1 MSFVF
6 LLSLA
11 LQVACAV
18 HVVRSGRPLYWIW
31 LILIGS
37 YLAVLVYAAVAII
50 PDLRH
55 DPRGRK
61 AASKAI
67 HMIDPQRRRRE
78 LQQQLELSNTVD
90 NRRRLA
96 EECLQQGDYVNAQE
110 LYQGLLGSGIY
121 ATDPHFM
128 LGLAQAQVGNESY
141 ADARQTLDALIKA
154 NPNYKSSES
163 HLLYAR
169 CLEELGETEA
179 ALEEY
184 RVLADSYPGEEGR
197 FRYGNLLGRSE
208 RHAEARNVFQSQLR
222 RAELMPRYYRRKEQ
236 AWLKAARLELS
247 RLGES

>member
-11 LQVACAV
+11 LQIACAV

-37 YLAVLVYAAVAII
+37 YLAVLVYVVIAVI

-55 DPRGRK
+55 NPGGRRV
-61 AASKAI
+61 ASKA
-67 HMIDPQRRRRE
+67 MNVIDPQRRRRE
-78 LQQQLELSNTVD
+78 LMQQLELSNTVD

-96 EECLQQGDYVNAQE
+96 GECLQQGDYANAQE
-110 LYQGLLGSGIY
+110 LYQELLTGMY
-121 ATDPHFM
+121 ATDPDFM
-128 LGLAQAQVGNESY
+128 LGLAQAQAGNERY
-141 ADARQTLDALIKA
+141 ADARRTLDALMNA
-154 NPNYKSSES
+154 NPNYKSSEG

-197 FRYGNLLGRSE
+197 FRYGRLLGRNQ
-208 RHAEARNVFQSQLR
+208 RLDEARNVLQGQLK
-222 RAELMPRYYRRKEQ
+222 RAKLMPGYYRRKERT
-236 AWLKAARLELS
+236 WLKAAQLELS
-247 RLGES
+247 RLGQP

>member
-11 LQVACAV
+11 LQIACAV
-18 HVVRSGRPLYWIW
+18 HVIRSGRSLYWIW

-37 YLAVLVYAAVAII
+37 YLAVLVYVLIAVI

-55 DPRGRK
+55 DPRGRT
-61 AASKAI
+61 AARSAI
-67 HMIDPQRRRRE
+67 NMIDPQRRRRE
-78 LQQQLELSNTVD
+78 LQRQLEISNTVD

-96 EECLQQGDYVNAQE
+96 EECLQQGDYANAQE
-110 LYQGLLGSGIY
+110 LYQGLLNGMY
-121 ATDPHFM
+121 ATDPDFM
-128 LGLAQAQVGNESY
+128 LGLAQAQAGNEHF
-141 ADARQTLDALIKA
+141 ADARQTLDALAKA
-154 NPNYKSSES
+154 NPNYKSNDGQ
-163 HLLYAR
+163 LLYAR

-179 ALEEY
+179 ALAQY

-197 FRYGNLLGRSE
+197 FRYGRLLGRSQH
-208 RHAEARNVFQSQLR
+208 RDEARSVLQGQLR

-236 AWLKAARLELS
+236 EWLKAARLELS

>member
-6 LLSLA
+6 LLSLT
-11 LQVACAV
+11 LQVACAI
-18 HVVRSGRPLYWIW
+18 HVIRSGRPLYWIW

-37 YLAVLVYAAVAII
+37 YLAVLVYTVIAII

-55 DPRGRK
+55 DPRGRN
-61 AASKAI
+61 AASKATN
-67 HMIDPQRRRRE
+67 MIDPQRRRRE
-78 LQQQLELSNTVD
+78 LQRQLELSNTVD
-90 NRRRLA
+90 NRRHLA

-110 LYQGLLGSGIY
+110 LYQDLLSGSMY

-128 LGLAQAQVGNESY
+128 EGLAQAQVGNENY
-141 ADARQTLDALIKA
+141 ADARATLDALIKA
-154 NPNYKSSES
+154 NPNYRSNDMQ
-163 HLLYAR
+163 LLYAR

-179 ALEEY
+179 ALEKYE
-184 RVLADSYPGEEGR
+184 VLADSYPGEEGR
-197 FRYGNLLGRSE
+197 FRYGSLLGRSE
-208 RHAEARNVFQSQLR
+208 RRAEARSVFQNQLR

>member
-1 MSFVF
+1 MSPVF
-6 LLSLA
+6 LLSLV

-37 YLAVLVYAAVAII
+37 YLAVLVYVVIAVI

-55 DPRGRK
+55 HSGGSK
-61 AASKAI
+61 VASKA
-67 HMIDPQRRRRE
+67 MKVIDPQRRRRE
-78 LQQQLELSNTVD
+78 LMQRLELANTVD
-90 NRRRLA
+90 NRRKLA
-96 EECLQQGDYVNAQE
+96 EECMQQGDYANAQE
-110 LYQGLLGSGIY
+110 LYQSLLTGMY

-128 LGLAQAQVGNESY
+128 LGLAQAQAGNEHY
-141 ADARQTLDALIKA
+141 ADARTTLDNLIKA
-154 NPNYKSSES
+154 NPNYKSSDG

-197 FRYGNLLGRSE
+197 FRYGRLLVQHQRFE
-208 RHAEARNVFQSQLR
+208 EARDVLQGQLK
-222 RAELMPRYYRRKEQ
+222 RAKLMPGYYRRKERS
-236 AWLKAARLELS
+236 WLKAAELELS
-247 RLGES
+247 RIGQS